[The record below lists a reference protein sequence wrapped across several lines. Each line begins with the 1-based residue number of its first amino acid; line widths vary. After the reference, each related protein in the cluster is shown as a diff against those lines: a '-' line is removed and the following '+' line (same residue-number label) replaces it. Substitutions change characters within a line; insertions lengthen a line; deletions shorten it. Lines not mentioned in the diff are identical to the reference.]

1 MVTHQNVSN
10 GRARWA
16 RSRPIDI
23 WKYLLHGSIDVL
35 VLLSLGAVST
45 VLGQTAPSNAAQQKG
60 AVSPPVQAAAPW
72 SGDFDGMLKRHY
84 LRALVTSSKT
94 QYYVVNGV
102 QHGSSYE
109 FLHEFE
115 QWVNHKYPPKEKNLR
130 FHVVF
135 VPVSHDQIL
144 ARLTGGR
151 GDLVVGTL
159 TITPER
165 LKIVDFSDPLA
176 TDVKEI
182 AVTGPHSPELHS
194 VEDLSGQEVFVR
206 KSSSYW
212 EHAEALN
219 AKLRSE
225 GKAIVKLR
233 RPGRP
238 RRRGFVGDAECWA
251 SPDHHH
257 KCLFAKNLGPI
268 LHEHQGE
275 FRRGHR

>member
-1 MVTHQNVSN
+1 MNEKEDTVKHADVNN
-10 GRARWA
+10 GKSPCV
-16 RSRPIDI
+16 RSRAIDI
-23 WKYLLHGSIDVL
+23 WKYLLHGSIYVL

-45 VLGQTAPSNAAQQKG
+45 VLGQTAPSNPAQQKG

-72 SGDFDGMLKRHY
+72 LGDFDGMLKRHY

-109 FLHEFE
+109 FLHEFK

-151 GDLVVGTL
+151 GDLAVGTL

-165 LKIVDFSDPLA
+165 LKVVDFSDPLA
-176 TDVKEI
+176 TEVKEI

-212 EHAEALN
+212 EHVEALN
-219 AKLRSE
+219 TKLRSE

-233 RPGRP
+233 AAPE
-238 RRRGFVGDAECWA
+238 DLE
-251 SPDHHH
+251 D
-257 KCLFAKNLGPI
+257 
-268 LHEHQGE
+268 ED
-275 FRRGHR
+275 